1 MKNIIKL
8 IGITA
13 LVAVIG
19 FSFTACD
26 DGNGGGGGDG
36 THTHSYS
43 TTWSFNDTQHWHEC
57 TANDG
62 AKTDV
67 ANHTGDPCT
76 VCGYSSSGG
85 SLIINGLP
93 SGSYSVQ
100 IFPSGTDISTMSAV
114 VAAQASNKDVARGN
128 INGNVFKLL
137 ATLDNE
143 IWTGSGN
150 FQVLLS
156 VGNQFRYATVSFSNG
171 IGTAQYSS
179 FTLCDVGDGLTVTGL
194 PSGEY
199 GVCIFPSG
207 TDIST
212 QTAFSTALST
222 AVSNGTIILG
232 KNFNGGNVFTLGT
245 FDDAIWTG
253 SGNFQ
258 VVISGDQYLYATVS
272 FSNGSGTVQYSSF
285 TAVAD

>member
-1 MKNIIKL
+1 MKNVTKL
-8 IGITA
+8 IGIIA

-26 DGNGGGGGDG
+26 DGNGGGGG

-43 TTWSFNDTQHWHEC
+43 TTWLFNATQHWHEC
-57 TANDG
+57 SCGD
-62 AKTDV
+62 KTDV

-114 VAAQASNKDVARGN
+114 IAAQASNKDIAIGN

-137 ATLDNE
+137 ATLDDE

-156 VGNQFRYATVSFSNG
+156 VGNQYRYATVSFSNG

-179 FTLCDVGDGLTVTGL
+179 FTVCGVSGDGLTVTGL
-194 PSGEY
+194 PSGDY
-199 GVCIFPSG
+199 GVYIFPSG

-212 QTAFSTALST
+212 KTAFFTAYNN

-258 VVISGDQYLYATVS
+258 VVISSDQYLYATVS